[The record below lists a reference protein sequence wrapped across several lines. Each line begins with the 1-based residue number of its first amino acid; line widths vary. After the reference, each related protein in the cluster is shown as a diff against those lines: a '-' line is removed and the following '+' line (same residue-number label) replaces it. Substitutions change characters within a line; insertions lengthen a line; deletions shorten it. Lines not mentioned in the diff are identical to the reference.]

1 VILFLGAVLSPECKA
16 IVTEFMKGG
25 SLYDLLHNPYQ
36 KQKHLPTNY
45 QKLLT
50 AIEIAQGMS
59 YLHGIPI
66 LHRDLSCRN
75 ILVSTSD
82 TARPNLTRLSDGR
95 EIPCKGR

>member
-1 VILFLGAVLSPECKA
+1 MNRKLRHPRVILFLGAVLSPECKA

-36 KQKHLPTNY
+36 RQKHLPTNY
-45 QKLLT
+45 QKLMT

-75 ILVSTSD
+75 ILVS
-82 TARPNLTRLSDGR
+82 
-95 EIPCKGR
+95 